1 MVLKGTAGAAAVVGG
16 DDDDGVDVD
25 EWNWAAVDW

>member
-1 MVLKGTAGAAAVVGG
+1 MVLKGTAGAAAVVVGG
-16 DDDDGVDVD
+16 DDDDGVD